1 MQKGLATLEIILAII
16 IIAVLTK
23 FAVPNVAR
31 TLDRAALDYE
41 TKRLYSELRF
51 VQSMSRSGTI
61 SNAGMN
67 TNKKV
72 TEDIDDRKFALTVD
86 PSGNGYQVF
95 KGTDSNKKALR
106 EPHYFANGITIS
118 FKSKVTPPAV
128 ITFDD
133 SGKSNILSNRLILTS
148 RFRKEKY
155 IIFDSV
161 GRIRA
166 ASTDDN

>member
-23 FAVPNVAR
+23 FAVPNAAR
-31 TLDRAALDYE
+31 ILDVAALDYE
-41 TKRLYSELRF
+41 YKQLYSELKF

-67 TNKKV
+67 TNKEV
-72 TEDIDDRKFALTVD
+72 TKDADDRKFALTVD

-118 FKSKVTPPAV
+118 FKSSVPQNM